1 MSNRRSPID
10 LVIEKRGEA
19 VVAVESRNIESPSA
33 EWAAKYLTNILEEGD
48 VPECPYFLLAL
59 RNRLYLWRNAK
70 LPVALP
76 DFEGDTS
83 DALEPHLVRLRRPLS
98 GLSLDSFRMLIEG
111 LLFEISMGVLPENG
125 DRKWLVDSGFAD
137 AIRNGYIHQQN
148 VAA

>member
-1 MSNRRSPID
+1 MRNGQTSVD
-10 LVIEKRGEA
+10 LVIEKGGKPI
-19 VVAVESRNIESPSA
+19 VAVESRNIESPSA

-59 RNRLYLWRNAK
+59 RNRMYLWRNAK

-98 GLSLDSFRMLIEG
+98 GLSLNSFQMLIEG
-111 LLFEISMGVLPENG
+111 LLFEIVMGVLPESG
-125 DRKWLVDSGFAD
+125 DLTWLIDSGFAD
-137 AIRNGYIHQQN
+137 AIRNGYIHQN

>member
-1 MSNRRSPID
+1 MSNGQASFD
-10 LVIEKRGEA
+10 LLIEKRGKP
-19 VVAVESRNIESPSA
+19 VVAVESRNIDAPSA

-59 RNRLYLWRNAK
+59 RNRLYLWRNPK
-70 LPVALP
+70 LPVSLP

-83 DALEPHLVRLRRPLS
+83 DALAPHLVRLRRPLS
-98 GLSLDSFRMLIEG
+98 DLSLNSFRMLIEG
-111 LLFEISMGVLPENG
+111 LLFEIVMGVLPENG

-137 AIRNGYIHQQN
+137 AIRNGYIRQKN

>member
-1 MSNRRSPID
+1 MSNRQSSVD
-10 LVIEKRGEA
+10 LLIEKRGHPI
-19 VVAVESRNIESPSA
+19 VAVESRNIESPSA
-33 EWAAKYLTNILEEGD
+33 EWAAKFLSNILEEGD

-59 RNRLYLWRNAK
+59 RNRIYLWRNAK

-76 DFEGDTS
+76 DFEGDTA
-83 DALEPHLVRLRRPLS
+83 DALEPHLVRLRRPLA
-98 GLSLDSFRMLIEG
+98 GLSLDSFRMLIEA
-111 LLFEISMGVLPENG
+111 LLFEIVMGVLPENG

>member
-1 MSNRRSPID
+1 MSKRQVPID

-59 RNRLYLWRNAK
+59 RNRIYLWRNAK

-83 DALEPHLVRLRRPLS
+83 DALQAYLVRLRRPLA
-98 GLSLDSFRMLIEG
+98 GLSLDSFRMLIEAF
-111 LLFEISMGVLPENG
+111 LFEMSMGVLPESDNLT
-125 DRKWLVDSGFAD
+125 WLVDSGFAD
-137 AIRNGYIHQQN
+137 AIRNGYILRPN
-148 VAA
+148 IAA

>member
-1 MSNRRSPID
+1 MSNGQASFD
-10 LVIEKRGEA
+10 LLIEKRGKP
-19 VVAVESRNIESPSA
+19 VVAVESRNIEAPSA

-59 RNRLYLWRNAK
+59 RNRLYLWRNPK
-70 LPVALP
+70 LPVSLP

-98 GLSLDSFRMLIEG
+98 DLSLNSFRMLIEG
-111 LLFEISMGVLPENG
+111 LLFEIVMGVLPENG

-137 AIRNGYIHQQN
+137 AIRNGYIRQKN